1 MGTLSIQE
9 LLDNNNLGSSDIP
22 PSVEEVPL
30 EVEVESPVVEQN
42 VTSINDIMAR
52 NGIGGAS
59 GITTKGSIANLNNIL
74 SRYDGKKLIKE
85 DFLND
90 DALMDVVYSNLE
102 ARFKPASTIGTA
114 YRGVTGLSGGTTGGT
129 IAGPRDYRN
138 MDREEAFEIWQN
150 YHRSFAGGQTVT
162 TANELTYSGFAD
174 DTTKNKLGA
183 GYMLFDS
190 MDNAITGA
198 GSYSEMG
205 DAIWDYT
212 KAGLHDPATVL
223 TYQ

>member
-1 MGTLSIQE
+1 MGTINIQE
-9 LLDNNNLGSSDIP
+9 LLDNNGLGSLDVP
-22 PSVEEVPL
+22 PSIEEVPSQ
-30 EVEVESPVVEQN
+30 VEVESPIVEQKAIN
-42 VTSINDIMAR
+42 INDILSR
-52 NGIGGAS
+52 NGLS
-59 GITTKGSIANLNNIL
+59 ESSNITTKGSIANLNNIL
-74 SRYDGKKLIKE
+74 NRYDGKKLIKE

-102 ARFKPASTIGTA
+102 ARFKPASTVGTA

-174 DTTKNKLGA
+174 DITKNKLGA

-205 DAIWDYT
+205 DAIWDILKLGYMIQQQ
-212 KAGLHDPATVL
+212 
-223 TYQ
+223 Y